1 MKKYSLLPYLCVLLL
16 LCSKKNVFK
25 GIDDPRDIFERSVEF
40 YSKKEY
46 SKAIEGFKKVIYSQD
61 ILDITDDAQFY
72 LAQCYYQIKDY
83 EQALMEFQ
91 FLADHFPESEHSE
104 ESEFMMGKIKFLQ
117 TPSPELDQEETLNA
131 LEYMRNFIEKYPD
144 SRFKKEAEDIV
155 KKCRKKLAQKIFNN
169 MVLYLK
175 MGKLS
180 SAQVYFQILKEEYS
194 DLSLYDK
201 AKEIIEDRK

>member
-1 MKKYSLLPYLCVLLL
+1 MKKYSLFPYLCVLLL
-16 LCSKKNVFK
+16 LCSKKSLFK
-25 GIDDPRDIFERSVEF
+25 GIDDPKDVFERSMEF
-40 YSKKEY
+40 YNKKKY
-46 SKAIEGFKKVIYSQD
+46 SEAIEGFKKVIYSED

-72 LAQCYYQIKDY
+72 LAQCYYHIKDY

-91 FLADHFPESEHSE
+91 FLANHFSESEHTE

-131 LEYMRNFIEKYPD
+131 LKYMGNFIEKYPD
-144 SRFKKEAEDIV
+144 SRYRREAEEIV
-155 KKCRKKLAQKIFNN
+155 KKCREKVAKKLFNN

-194 DLSLYDK
+194 DLSLYNK
-201 AKEIIEDRK
+201 AKEIIEDRR

>member
-1 MKKYSLLPYLCVLLL
+1 MKKYSLFPYFCVLLL
-16 LCSKKNVFK
+16 LCSKKSVFK
-25 GIDDPRDIFERSVEF
+25 NIDDPRDIFEKSMEF

-46 SKAIEGFKKVIYSQD
+46 NKAIEGFKKVIYSQD

-91 FLADHFPESEHSE
+91 FLADHFPKSEHSE

-117 TPSPELDQEETLNA
+117 TPSPELDQEETFNA
-131 LEYMRNFIEKYPD
+131 LKYMRDFIEKYPD
-144 SRFKKEAEDIV
+144 SRFKREAEDIV
-155 KKCRKKLAQKIFNN
+155 KKCREKLAKKIFNN

>member
-1 MKKYSLLPYLCVLLL
+1 
-16 LCSKKNVFK
+16 
-25 GIDDPRDIFERSVEF
+25 
-40 YSKKEY
+40 
-46 SKAIEGFKKVIYSQD
+46 
-61 ILDITDDAQFY
+61 
-72 LAQCYYQIKDY
+72 
-83 EQALMEFQ
+83 MEFQ
-91 FLADHFPESEHSE
+91 FLADHFPKSEHSE

-117 TPSPELDQEETLNA
+117 TPSPELDQEETFNA
-131 LEYMRNFIEKYPD
+131 LKYMRDFIEKYPD
-144 SRFKKEAEDIV
+144 SRFKREAEDIV
-155 KKCRKKLAQKIFNN
+155 KKCREKLAKKIFNN